1 MAAVWRME
9 EGKQGNDG
17 NRLELSN
24 QSRGDVRAA
33 GNRMATWRWGVVVGY
48 WVCFESRANR
58 TC

>member
-33 GNRMATWRWGVVVGY
+33 GNRVAT
-48 WVCFESRANR
+48 
-58 TC
+58 